1 LQSLL
6 AERAAVDA
14 EVAGLIGMAPLK
26 RYLAELRAKVTSR
39 LPPIACWLPPDCP
52 LIAPISMLRAKVEFV
67 ERGGDPRLLEAC
79 LNLVLTGN
87 PGAGKTTAARLLF
100 KALRAYGLLKRPV
113 FVERNALELK
123 GTHIGWTCPQVK
135 EMVQAALGGC
145 LFLDEAYALAG
156 SSRNGEARGDAF
168 SDEAIRTLLT
178 EVESNR
184 TSLCVVLAGYRDAM
198 DGLMRADPGL
208 VRRFPKTLLL
218 EDYTPAEL
226 ASIARQTAQTRFG
239 LSFAVGL
246 EAALAVHIEAQHADE
261 IAQHNASL
269 AVALVEAAINRLAL
283 RVVGTPRPFE
293 DASPPVSPASV
304 SATSMAAAASSSCS
318 TRAVT
323 LPRRDSVADS
333 LADGASVSSSS
344 GGTATSVDPT
354 VLMPSDFLI
363 HSRAHRPPPV
373 SSKLE
378 MPPDQGA
385 PLSAGLSRF

>member
-1 LQSLL
+1 
-6 AERAAVDA
+6 
-14 EVAGLIGMAPLK
+14 M
-26 RYLAELRAKVTSR
+26 
-39 LPPIACWLPPDCP
+39 

-293 DASPPVSPASV
+293 DTSPPVSPASV
-304 SATSMAAAASSSCS
+304 SATPMAAAASSSCS

-344 GGTATSVDPT
+344 GGTATAVDPT

-363 HSRAHRPPPV
+363 HSLAHRPPPV

-378 MPPDQGA
+378 MPPEGA
-385 PLSAGLSRF
+385 PLSAAGLRKARF

>member
-1 LQSLL
+1 
-6 AERAAVDA
+6 
-14 EVAGLIGMAPLK
+14 MASPTQHT
-26 RYLAELRAKVTSR
+26 RTTHRTESRPPNPPPTTS
-39 LPPIACWLPPDCP
+39 PTPT
-52 LIAPISMLRAKVEFV
+52 
-67 ERGGDPRLLEAC
+67 PRT
-79 LNLVLTGN
+79 LTPGN

-378 MPPDQGA
+378 MPPDQGGR
-385 PLSAGLSRF
+385 L